1 MKIGVIDLG
10 SNSIRLVIYE
20 YVDKQLNKL
29 LNFKHQGKAVL
40 FIKDNKMSDEG
51 VEAIVSSL
59 KQLVFMAKIYEL
71 DEFRIFATASLRN
84 IDNSVE
90 TVAKIEQQIHHKLE
104 VLSDE
109 EESLFGFDAILRNE
123 ELPISGLTIDIGGGS
138 MEIIYFKNRKALYS
152 TSIPVGSLSFA
163 TKFVDE
169 VIPTEDEQAEMRKFI
184 RSHYESLPWLKA
196 IQVNTII
203 GIGGTSRGMFK
214 MKKELDLEKSDTLKY
229 KSVATI
235 ANLGYEASK
244 QIINAVPDR
253 LMTML
258 PGAIMIDELMQLVLA
273 NDFRASK
280 MSVREGYIY
289 NRILNN
295 YEQ

>member
-84 IDNSVE
+84 IDNSAE
-90 TVAKIEQQIHHKLE
+90 TVGKIEQQIHHKLE

-109 EESLFGFDAILRNE
+109 EESLYGFDAILRNE

-138 MEIIYFKNRKALYS
+138 MEIIYFKNRKVLYS

-214 MKKELDLEKSDTLKY
+214 MNKELNLEKSDTLKY
-229 KSVATI
+229 ESIATI

>member
-84 IDNSVE
+84 IDNSAE

-109 EESLFGFDAILRNE
+109 EESLYGFDAILRNE

-138 MEIIYFKNRKALYS
+138 MEIIYFKNRKVLYS

-214 MKKELDLEKSDTLKY
+214 MNKELNLEKSDTLKY
-229 KSVATI
+229 ESIATI

>member
-20 YVDKQLNKL
+20 YVDKELKKILNL
-29 LNFKHQGKAVL
+29 KHQGKSVL

-59 KQLVFMAKIYEL
+59 KQLIFVAKVYEL

-84 IDNSVE
+84 ISNSAE
-90 TVAKIEQQIHHKLE
+90 TVAKIEKQIHHKME

-109 EESLFGFDAILRNE
+109 EESLFGFEAILRNE
-123 ELPISGLTIDIGGGS
+123 ELPLSGLTIDIGGGS
-138 MEIIYFKNRKALYS
+138 MEIIYYKDKEALFS

-163 TKFVDE
+163 TRFVDE

-184 RSHYESLPWLKA
+184 RNHYESLPWLKA
-196 IQVNTII
+196 IQVNSIM
-203 GIGGTSRGMFK
+203 GIGGTSRGMFR
-214 MKKELDLEKSDTLKY
+214 MNKELELEKNGALKY
-229 KSVATI
+229 ETVATI
-235 ANLGYEASK
+235 ANLSFEHSK

-273 NDFRASK
+273 DEFKASK

-289 NRILNN
+289 NRILNK

>member
-20 YVDKQLNKL
+20 VVDKELKKILNL
-29 LNFKHQGKAVL
+29 KHQGKSVL

-59 KQLVFMAKIYEL
+59 KQLIFVAKVYEL

-84 IDNSVE
+84 ISNSAE
-90 TVAKIEQQIHHKLE
+90 TVAKIEKQIHHKME

-109 EESLFGFDAILRNE
+109 EESLFGFDAIQRNE

-138 MEIIYFKNRKALYS
+138 MEIIYFKDKKAIFS

-169 VIPTEDEQAEMRKFI
+169 VIPTEDEQAEMRKYI
-184 RSHYESLPWLKA
+184 RTHYESLPWLKA
-196 IQVNTII
+196 IQVNSII
-203 GIGGTSRGMFK
+203 GIGGTSRGMFS
-214 MKKELDLEKSDTLKY
+214 MNKELDLEKNGALKY
-229 KSVATI
+229 EAVATI
-235 ANLGYEASK
+235 ANLGIEHSK

-258 PGAIMIDELMQLVLA
+258 PGAIMIDELMQLVFA
-273 NDFRASK
+273 NEFKASK

-295 YEQ
+295 HEQ

>member
-20 YVDKQLNKL
+20 YLDNQLNKIFNL
-29 LNFKHQGKAVL
+29 KHQGKAVL

-59 KQLVFMAKIYEL
+59 KQLIFVAKIYEL

-84 IDNSVE
+84 ISNSAE
-90 TVAKIEQQIHHKLE
+90 TVAKIEHQVHHKME

-109 EESLFGFDAILRNE
+109 EESLFGFDAIVRYE
-123 ELPISGLTIDIGGGS
+123 DLPISGLTIDIGGGS
-138 MEIIYFKNRKALYS
+138 MEIIYYKDKEALFS

-169 VIPTEDEQAEMRKFI
+169 VIPTEDEQAEMRVFI
-184 RSHYESLPWLKA
+184 RKHYENLPWLKA
-196 IQVNTII
+196 LHVKTIY
-203 GIGGTSRGMFK
+203 GIGGTSRAMHT
-214 MKKELDLEKSDTLKY
+214 MNKELNLEKNGVLHYET
-229 KSVATI
+229 VATI
-235 ANLGYEASK
+235 ANLGIEHSK
-244 QIINAVPDR
+244 QIIKAVPDR

-273 NDFRASK
+273 EEFKASK
-280 MSVREGYIY
+280 VSVREGYIY

>member
-20 YVDKQLNKL
+20 VVDKELKKILNL
-29 LNFKHQGKAVL
+29 KHQGKSVL

-59 KQLVFMAKIYEL
+59 KQLIFVAKVYEL

-84 IDNSVE
+84 ISNSAE
-90 TVAKIEQQIHHKLE
+90 TVAKIEKHIHHEME
-104 VLSDE
+104 VLSDD
-109 EESLFGFDAILRNE
+109 EESLFGFDAIQRNE
-123 ELPISGLTIDIGGGS
+123 DLPISGLTIDIGGGS
-138 MEIIYFKNRKALYS
+138 MEIIYFKDKKAIFS

-169 VIPTEDEQAEMRKFI
+169 VIPTEDEQAEMRKYI
-184 RSHYESLPWLKA
+184 RKHYESLPWLKA
-196 IQVNTII
+196 IQVNSII
-203 GIGGTSRGMFK
+203 GIGGTSRGMFR
-214 MKKELDLEKSDTLKY
+214 MNKELDLEKNGSLKY
-229 KSVATI
+229 ETVATI
-235 ANLGYEASK
+235 ANLGIEHSK

-258 PGAIMIDELMQLVLA
+258 PGAIMIDELMQLVFA
-273 NDFRASK
+273 EEFKASK

>member
-20 YVDKQLNKL
+20 YVDQQLNKL

-51 VEAIVSSL
+51 IEAIVSSL
-59 KQLVFMAKIYEL
+59 KQLVFIAKIYEL

-84 IDNSVE
+84 IDNSAE
-90 TVAKIEQQIHHKLE
+90 TVAKIEQQIHHPLE

-109 EESLFGFDAILRNE
+109 EESLFGFNAILRNE
-123 ELPISGLTIDIGGGS
+123 ALPISGLTIDIGGGS
-138 MEIIYFKNRKALYS
+138 MEIIHFKNRRALHS

-169 VIPTEDEQAEMRKFI
+169 VIPTENEQAAMRKFI
-184 RSHYESLPWLKA
+184 RTHYENLPWLSA
-196 IQVNTII
+196 LHVNTII
-203 GIGGTSRGMFK
+203 GIGGTSRGMIK
-214 MKKELDLEKSDTLKY
+214 LCKELNLEKNGSLRY
-229 KSVATI
+229 ESVATI
-235 ANLGYEASK
+235 ANLGFEASK
-244 QIINAVPDR
+244 QIINAMPDR
-253 LMTML
+253 LMTIL
-258 PGAIMIDELMQLVLA
+258 PGAIMIDELMQLVFA
-273 NDFRASK
+273 NEFRVSK

-289 NRILNN
+289 NRILDD

>member
-20 YVDKQLNKL
+20 YIDKELRKL
-29 LNFKHQGKAVL
+29 LNLKHQGKSVL

-59 KQLVFMAKIYEL
+59 KQLIFVAKVYEL

-84 IDNSVE
+84 ISNSAE
-90 TVAKIEQQIHHKLE
+90 TVAKIEKQIHHKLE

-123 ELPISGLTIDIGGGS
+123 ELPLSGLTIDIGGGS
-138 MEIIYFKNRKALYS
+138 MEIIYFKDRKALFS

-184 RSHYESLPWLKA
+184 RNHYENLPWLKA
-196 IQVNTII
+196 IQVNSIM
-203 GIGGTSRGMFK
+203 GIGGTSRGMFR
-214 MKKELDLEKSDTLKY
+214 MNKELDLEKNGALKY
-229 KSVATI
+229 EAVATI
-235 ANLGYEASK
+235 ANLGIEHSK

-273 NDFRASK
+273 DEFKASK

-289 NRILNN
+289 NRILDK

>member
-84 IDNSVE
+84 IDNSAE

-109 EESLFGFDAILRNE
+109 EESLFGFAAILRNE

-214 MKKELDLEKSDTLKY
+214 MNKELDLEKSDTLKY
-229 KSVATI
+229 ESVATI

-273 NDFRASK
+273 SDFRASK

-289 NRILNN
+289 NRILSN

>member
-20 YVDKQLNKL
+20 VVDKELKKILNL
-29 LNFKHQGKAVL
+29 KHQGKSVL

-59 KQLVFMAKIYEL
+59 KQLIFVAKVYEL

-84 IDNSVE
+84 ISNSAE
-90 TVAKIEQQIHHKLE
+90 TVAKIEKQIHHEME

-109 EESLFGFDAILRNE
+109 EESLFGFDAIQRNE
-123 ELPISGLTIDIGGGS
+123 DLPISGLTIDIGGGS
-138 MEIIYFKNRKALYS
+138 MEIIYFKDKKAVFS

-169 VIPTEDEQAEMRKFI
+169 VIPTEDEQAEMRKYI
-184 RSHYESLPWLKA
+184 RTHYESLPWLKA
-196 IQVNTII
+196 IQVNSIM
-203 GIGGTSRGMFK
+203 GIGGTSRGMFR
-214 MKKELDLEKSDTLKY
+214 MNKELDLEKNGALKY
-229 KSVATI
+229 ETVATI
-235 ANLGYEASK
+235 ANLGFEHSK

-258 PGAIMIDELMQLVLA
+258 PGAIMIDELMQLVFA
-273 NDFRASK
+273 EEFKASK

-295 YEQ
+295 HDQ

>member
-59 KQLVFMAKIYEL
+59 KQLVFMAKVYEL

-84 IDNSVE
+84 IDNSAE
-90 TVAKIEQQIHHKLE
+90 TVGKIEQQIHHKLE
-104 VLSDE
+104 VLSNE
-109 EESLFGFDAILRNE
+109 EESLYGFDAILRNE

-138 MEIIYFKNRKALYS
+138 MEIIYFKNRKVLYS

-214 MKKELDLEKSDTLKY
+214 MNKELDLEKSDTLKY
-229 KSVATI
+229 ESVATI

-273 NDFRASK
+273 SDFRASK

>member
-20 YVDKQLNKL
+20 VVDKELKKILNL
-29 LNFKHQGKAVL
+29 KHQGKSVL

-59 KQLVFMAKIYEL
+59 KQLIFVAKVYEL

-84 IDNSVE
+84 ISNSAE
-90 TVAKIEQQIHHKLE
+90 TVAKIEKHIHHEME
-104 VLSDE
+104 VLSDD
-109 EESLFGFDAILRNE
+109 EESLFGFDAIQRNE
-123 ELPISGLTIDIGGGS
+123 DLPISGLTIDIGGGS
-138 MEIIYFKNRKALYS
+138 MEIIYFKDKKAIFS

-169 VIPTEDEQAEMRKFI
+169 VIPTEDEQAEMRKYI
-184 RSHYESLPWLKA
+184 RKHYESLPWLKA
-196 IQVNTII
+196 IQVNSII
-203 GIGGTSRGMFK
+203 GIGGTSRGMFR
-214 MKKELDLEKSDTLKY
+214 MNKELDLEKNGSLKY
-229 KSVATI
+229 ETVATI
-235 ANLGYEASK
+235 ANLGIEHSK

-258 PGAIMIDELMQLVLA
+258 PGAIMIDELMQLVFA
-273 NDFRASK
+273 EEFKASK

-289 NRILNN
+289 NHILNN

>member
-84 IDNSVE
+84 IDNSAE
-90 TVAKIEQQIHHKLE
+90 TVGKIEQQIHHKLE

-109 EESLFGFDAILRNE
+109 EESLYGFDAILRNE

-138 MEIIYFKNRKALYS
+138 MEIIYFKNRKVLYS

-214 MKKELDLEKSDTLKY
+214 MNKELDLEKSDTLKY
-229 KSVATI
+229 ESIATI

>member
-1 MKIGVIDLG
+1 
-10 SNSIRLVIYE
+10 
-20 YVDKQLNKL
+20 LNKL
-29 LNFKHQGKAVL
+29 LNFKHHGKAVL

-84 IDNSVE
+84 ISNSAE
-90 TVAKIEQQIHHKLE
+90 TVAKIEQQIHHKME

-123 ELPISGLTIDIGGGS
+123 ELPLSGLTIDIGGGS
-138 MEIIYFKNRKALYS
+138 MEIIYFKDKKALFS

-169 VIPTEDEQAEMRKFI
+169 VIPTEDEQAEMRQFI
-184 RSHYESLPWLKA
+184 RNHYESLPWLKA
-196 IQVNTII
+196 IQVNSIM
-203 GIGGTSRGMFK
+203 GIGGTSRAMNA
-214 MKKELDLEKSDTLKY
+214 MNKELNLEKNGTLHY
-229 KSVATI
+229 ETVATI
-235 ANLGYEASK
+235 ANLGIEHSK
-244 QIINAVPDR
+244 QIIKAVPDR

-273 NDFRASK
+273 DEFKASK

-289 NRILNN
+289 NRILDK

>member
-20 YVDKQLNKL
+20 YIDKELKKL
-29 LNFKHQGKAVL
+29 LNLKHQGKSVL

-59 KQLVFMAKIYEL
+59 KQLIFVAKVYEL

-84 IDNSVE
+84 ISNSAE
-90 TVAKIEQQIHHKLE
+90 TVAKIEKQIHHKLE

-123 ELPISGLTIDIGGGS
+123 ELPLSGLTIDIGGGS
-138 MEIIYFKNRKALYS
+138 MEIIYFKDRKALFS

-184 RSHYESLPWLKA
+184 RNHYENLPWLKA
-196 IQVNTII
+196 IQVNSIM
-203 GIGGTSRGMFK
+203 GIGGTSRGMFR
-214 MKKELDLEKSDTLKY
+214 MNKELDLEKNGALKY
-229 KSVATI
+229 EAVATI
-235 ANLGYEASK
+235 ANLGIEHSK

-273 NDFRASK
+273 DEFKASK

-289 NRILNN
+289 NRILDK

>member
-40 FIKDNKMSDEG
+40 FIKDNIMSDEG

-59 KQLVFMAKIYEL
+59 KQLVFIAKIYEL
-71 DEFRIFATASLRN
+71 DEFKIFATASLRN
-84 IDNSVE
+84 IDNSAE
-90 TVAKIEQQIHHKLE
+90 TVARIEQQIHHSME

-123 ELPISGLTIDIGGGS
+123 KLPISGLTIDIGGGS
-138 MEIIYFKNRKALYS
+138 MEIIYFKDNEAIYS

-169 VIPTEDEQAEMRKFI
+169 VIPSVDEQAEMRKFI
-184 RSHYESLPWLKA
+184 KNQYNNLPWLKTLH
-196 IQVNTII
+196 VKTII
-203 GIGGTSRGMFK
+203 GIGGTSRAMNQ
-214 MKKELDLEKSDTLKY
+214 MNKEFNLEKNGSLSYETI
-229 KSVATI
+229 ATI
-235 ANLGYEASK
+235 ANLGIEHSK

-253 LMTML
+253 LMTIM

-273 NDFRASK
+273 EEFKASK

-289 NRILNN
+289 NRILNQ
-295 YEQ
+295 YEH